1 MIFEVLPI
9 YFLVK
14 CINMIVR
21 VIARRQDVLHYVSK
35 PNPG

>member
-9 YFLVK
+9 YFLVR

-21 VIARRQDVLHYVSK
+21 LIAWRQDVLYYVSR